1 MPFLKDNTA
10 QITKNIWAFNCWH
23 FASKHICDDTNVDTI
38 LIHSRETKQN
48 ICNHSKKFEELG
60 EMLATC
66 WVCL

>member
-23 FASKHICDDTNVDTI
+23 FASKRICDDTNVDTI

-48 ICNHSKKFEELG
+48 ICDISSKRKRGKERKACEIRN
-60 EMLATC
+60 
-66 WVCL
+66 